1 MQQFVS
7 DSNTGLFLGQKML
20 QSFLKR
26 RVRRSACQKGPEEVV
41 CFCCRIDMISVAL
54 FEKGN
59 WKISLGLVPL
69 DCWKV
74 LIGGFEI
81 V

>member
-1 MQQFVS
+1 
-7 DSNTGLFLGQKML
+7 
-20 QSFLKR
+20 
-26 RVRRSACQKGPEEVV
+26 
-41 CFCCRIDMISVAL
+41 MISVAL

-59 WKISLGLVPL
+59 WTIPLGLVPL

>member
-1 MQQFVS
+1 ME
-7 DSNTGLFLGQKML
+7 
-20 QSFLKR
+20 
-26 RVRRSACQKGPEEVV
+26 RVERIHGSQEVWVLHPLPRVFIQKGPEEVV

-59 WKISLGLVPL
+59 WKIPLGLVPL